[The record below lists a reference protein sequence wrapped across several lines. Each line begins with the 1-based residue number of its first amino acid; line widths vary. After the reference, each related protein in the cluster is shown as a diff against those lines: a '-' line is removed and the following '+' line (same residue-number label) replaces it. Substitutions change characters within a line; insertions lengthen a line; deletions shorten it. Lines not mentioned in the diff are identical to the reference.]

1 MAECDANPILSSRKT
16 NWSLCCLCQKD
27 KRGEHLTSPPSHHVL
42 DHDGYTMLARNI
54 PMFSE
59 INEMPLIMDPARLD
73 EGDGIE
79 ATLRK
84 NAAKYHVN
92 CRLLF
97 NNTKLDRA
105 RKRQSCA
112 SSPAPVCRDGWAW
125 GWHQV
130 TVTIWSITVRPGHC
144 TAHAVQL
151 LLPIQRGSNNS

>member
-1 MAECDANPILSSRKT
+1 
-16 NWSLCCLCQKD
+16 
-27 KRGEHLTSPPSHHVL
+27 
-42 DHDGYTMLARNI
+42 
-54 PMFSE
+54 MFSE

-105 RKRQSCA
+105 RKRQSNDQTSNTETSRA
-112 SSPAPVCRDGWAW
+112 KLRRTSHDNEVC
-125 GWHQV
+125 
-130 TVTIWSITVRPGHC
+130 IF
-144 TAHAVQL
+144 L
-151 LLPIQRGSNNS
+151 